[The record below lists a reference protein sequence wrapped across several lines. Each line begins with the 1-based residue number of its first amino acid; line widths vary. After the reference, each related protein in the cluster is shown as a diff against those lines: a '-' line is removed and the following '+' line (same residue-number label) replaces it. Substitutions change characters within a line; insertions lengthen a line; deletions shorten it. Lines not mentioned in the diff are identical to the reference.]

1 MKYDYEK
8 LLKLDLNI
16 KKLGKNKFDSP
27 LNHIVMSTDDHKVTF
42 INDEERILVINSQN
56 ESEAWKNKGMP
67 VPSFEKAGPR
77 EKLYFEP
84 GETIS
89 AVVTCGGLC
98 PGLNSVIRALVY
110 MNYYRYNNKITYGF
124 RYGYEG
130 FIDDFDHEIM
140 NLTPDTVENIHKIG
154 GTILGSSRGPQ
165 SEVAMVDKLVKLKVN
180 VLYVIGGDGTL
191 RGASKIAK
199 EIEKRNLKIAV
210 IGIPKTI
217 DNDIAYIDKS
227 FGSET
232 AFSKA
237 CDAIDAAHIES
248 KGALNGIGIV
258 KVMGRH
264 SGFIAANATLATN
277 DVNFV
282 LVPEMKFELDGPKGF
297 LAALKNRLAKS
308 NHAVILVAEGAGQEY
323 FEGADKKYDPSG
335 NEKLSD
341 IGLFLKEKIKNYLAK
356 EGIPTSIKYIDPS
369 YIIRSTPPTPND
381 SIFCLQLA
389 QKAVHAGMAGKTD
402 IVIGYFNGEFIHL
415 PIDVAVSER
424 KVLQSDSELWLSV
437 LESTGQPITFL
448 NNQTGDI

>member
-1 MKYDYEK
+1 MKYDYDK
-8 LLKLDLNI
+8 LLKFDLNI
-16 KKLGKNKFDSP
+16 KNHGKSKYESP
-27 LNHIVMSTDDHKVTF
+27 LNRVIMSTEDHKMSFVT
-42 INDEERILVINSQN
+42 DEERILVINSQN
-56 ESEAWKNKGMP
+56 EYEEWKKKGIQI
-67 VPSFEKAGPR
+67 PSFEKAGPR
-77 EKLYFEP
+77 EKIFFEP

-110 MNYYRYNNKITYGF
+110 MNYYRYNNKITYGI

-130 FIDDFDHEIM
+130 FIDEYDHEIL
-140 NLTPDTVENIHKIG
+140 NLTPGTVENIHKIG
-154 GTILGSSRGPQ
+154 GTVLGSSRGPQ
-165 SEVAMVDKLVKLKVN
+165 SEMSIVDKLVKLKVN

-191 RGASKIAK
+191 RGASKLTK
-199 EIEKRNLKIAV
+199 EIENRNLKISV

-248 KGALNGIGIV
+248 KGAPNGIGIV

-277 DVNFV
+277 DVNFL
-282 LVPEMKFELDGPKGF
+282 LVPEMKFHFDGPKGF
-297 LAALKNRLAKS
+297 LAALKKRLDRS
-308 NHAVILVAEGAGQEY
+308 SHAVILVAEGAGQEY
-323 FEGADKKYDPSG
+323 FDGAEKKLDPSG
-335 NEKLSD
+335 NEKLND
-341 IGLFLKEKIKNYLAK
+341 IGLLLKDKIKNFLAK
-356 EGIPTSIKYIDPS
+356 EKIPTSIKYIDPS

-389 QKAVHAGMAGKTD
+389 QKAVHAGMCGKTNV
-402 IVIGYFNGEFIHL
+402 VIGFFNGEFIHL

-424 KVLQSDSELWLSV
+424 KVLQADSELWLSV
-437 LESTGQPITFL
+437 LESTGQPITFI
-448 NNQTGDI
+448 NNEIGTI

>member
-1 MKYDYEK
+1 M
-8 LLKLDLNI
+8 LKKEDLTV
-16 KKLGKNKFDSP
+16 KTLGDAHYDSP
-27 LNHIVMSTDDHKVTF
+27 LDGFTNTKEHKIKYISDEDRFLYLSSEKKLNDYVNKLKSGEDCEDF
-42 INDEERILVINSQN
+42 I
-56 ESEAWKNKGMP
+56 
-67 VPSFEKAGPR
+67 PSFEKAGPR
-77 EKLYFEP
+77 QKIYFKP

-110 MNYYRYNNKITYGF
+110 MNYYRYNNRLMYGI

-130 FIDDFDHEIM
+130 FIDKYDHSII
-140 NLTPDTVENIHKIG
+140 NLTPDVVENIHKLG

-165 SEVAMVDKLVKLKVN
+165 NEDEIVDKLVKLKVN
-180 VLYVIGGDGTL
+180 ILYVIGGDGTL
-191 RGASKIAK
+191 RGASKIVEA
-199 EIEKRNLKIAV
+199 IERRNLKIAV

-237 CDAIDAAHIES
+237 CTAIES
-248 KGALNGIGIV
+248 AHTEAKGAMNGIGIV

-282 LVPEMKFELDGPKGF
+282 LVPEIKFELDGEKGF
-297 LAALKNRLAKS
+297 LAALKKRFQHS

-323 FEGADKKYDPSG
+323 FENMEKKYDPSG
-335 NEKLSD
+335 NEKLND
-341 IGLFLKEKIKNYLAK
+341 IGLFLKDKIKEYLAS
-356 EGIPTSIKYIDPS
+356 EGISTSVKYIDPS

-389 QKAVHAGMAGKTD
+389 QRAVHAGMSGKTD
-402 IVIGYFNGEFIHL
+402 IVIGYLGGEYVHL
-415 PIDVAVSER
+415 PIKLAISER
-424 KVLQSDSELWLSV
+424 KMLEPESELWLSV
-437 LESTGQPITFL
+437 LDSTGQPISFI
-448 NNQTGDI
+448 NDNE